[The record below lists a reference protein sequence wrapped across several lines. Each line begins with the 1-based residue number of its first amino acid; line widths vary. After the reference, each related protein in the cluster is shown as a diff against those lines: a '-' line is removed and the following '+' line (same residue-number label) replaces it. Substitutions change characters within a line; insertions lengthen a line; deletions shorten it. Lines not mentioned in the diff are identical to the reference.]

1 MEGLVRIHSTR
12 VGHPWGVAALCISL
26 ALLAACGG
34 QRAAAPAAA
43 PAAPAG
49 APAAPSGSAPAG
61 KPEAAPPARVSM
73 KTAYTTAGASMAAV
87 WLADE
92 TGAFKEQGIDAEV
105 AFIGAGQAILGA
117 LTSQEAPI
125 VLAGANQVI
134 DANLQGGEYVLLGSS
149 FPYLTNSIY
158 VSPDIQTPEQLRG
171 KSIGVSNFGAIS
183 HVALKIALEHWGL
196 AEGRDVQV
204 VRSGGTPETLAA
216 MQTGA
221 IAGGSFSPPQTF
233 RARDM
238 GFRELIDVAALKVE
252 MGSAAIV
259 STRAYVA
266 AHPDVVER
274 YIKALIRGAHA
285 FKTQKEPS
293 VQSIMV
299 HTQLD
304 DRATAEDTWEYYR
317 AQMSDDMAMSPRGV
331 ENNLRFMGDD
341 KPEARNARVDQF
353 LDSSFTDKIKASG
366 YVEQVKSGG

>member
-1 MEGLVRIHSTR
+1 
-12 VGHPWGVAALCISL
+12 
-26 ALLAACGG
+26 
-34 QRAAAPAAA
+34 
-43 PAAPAG
+43 
-49 APAAPSGSAPAG
+49 
-61 KPEAAPPARVSM
+61 M
-73 KTAYTTAGASMAAV
+73 KTAYTTAGASMAAL

-92 TGAFKEQGIDAEV
+92 TGGFKQEGIDAEV

-125 VLAGANQVI
+125 VIAGANQVI
-134 DANLQGGEYVLLGSS
+134 EANLQGGQYVLLGSAMPS
-149 FPYLTNSIY
+149 LTNSIY
-158 VSPDIQTPEQLRG
+158 VSPDVRTPDDLKG
-171 KSIGVSNFGAIS
+171 KSVGVSNFGAIS

-196 AEGRDVQV
+196 AEGRDVQI

-233 RARDM
+233 RARDL

-252 MGSAAIV
+252 MGSAAII

-285 FKTQKEPS
+285 FKTQQEPAI
-293 VQSIMV
+293 QSIMV

-304 DRATAEDTWEYYR
+304 DRDIAEQTWDYYKD
-317 AQMSDDMAMSPRGV
+317 QMSDDMVMSPRGV
-331 ENNLRFMGDD
+331 ENNLRFMADD
-341 KPEARNARVDQF
+341 KPDAKNARPDQF
-353 LDSSFTDKIKASG
+353 LDGSFADKIKASG
-366 YVEQVKSGG
+366 YVDQVKRGS

>member
-1 MEGLVRIHSTR
+1 
-12 VGHPWGVAALCISL
+12 
-26 ALLAACGG
+26 
-34 QRAAAPAAA
+34 
-43 PAAPAG
+43 
-49 APAAPSGSAPAG
+49 
-61 KPEAAPPARVSM
+61 M
-73 KTAYTTAGASMAAV
+73 KSAYTTAGASMAAL

-92 TGAFKEQGIDAEV
+92 AGGFQQEGIDAEV

-134 DANLQGGEYVLLGSS
+134 EANLQGGQYVLLGSAM
-149 FPYLTNSIY
+149 PYLTNSIY

-196 AEGRDVQV
+196 AEGTDVQV

-233 RARDM
+233 RARDL

-252 MGSAAIV
+252 MGSAAII

-266 AHPDVVER
+266 EHPDIVER
-274 YIKALIRGAHA
+274 YIKALIRGAQA
-285 FKTQKEPS
+285 FKTQKEPA

-299 HTQLD
+299 HTKLE
-304 DRATAEDTWEYYR
+304 DRQTAEDTWEYYR

-331 ENNLRFMGDD
+331 ENNLRFIAES
-341 KPEARNARVDQF
+341 KPEARDARVDQF

-366 YVEQVKSGG
+366 YVEQVKRGS

>member
-1 MEGLVRIHSTR
+1 VRIQR
-12 VGHPWGVAALCISL
+12 IGVRNLGDLTTLCLGL
-26 ALLAACGG
+26 ALVLACGG
-34 QRAAAPAAA
+34 QRAAAPAAPGSAPGSGPAASSAAEASA
-43 PAAPAG
+43 PAAKPQAATPA
-49 APAAPSGSAPAG
+49 PV
-61 KPEAAPPARVSM
+61 KM
-73 KTAYTTAGASMAAV
+73 KSAYTTAGASMAAL

-92 TGAFKEQGIDAEV
+92 AGGFQQEGIDAEV

-134 DANLQGGEYVLLGSS
+134 EANLQGGQYVLLGSAM
-149 FPYLTNSIY
+149 PYLTNSIY

-196 AEGRDVQV
+196 AEGTDVQV

-233 RARDM
+233 RARDL

-252 MGSAAIV
+252 MGSAAII

-266 AHPDVVER
+266 EHPDIVER
-274 YIKALIRGAHA
+274 YIKALIRGAQA
-285 FKTQKEPS
+285 FKTQKEPA

-299 HTQLD
+299 HTKLE
-304 DRATAEDTWEYYR
+304 DRQTAEDTWEYYR

-331 ENNLRFMGDD
+331 ENNLRFIAES
-341 KPEARNARVDQF
+341 KPEARDARVDQF

-366 YVEQVKSGG
+366 YVEQVKRGS

>member
-1 MEGLVRIHSTR
+1 MQSAGVRSVGGL
-12 VGHPWGVAALCISL
+12 AALCLSL
-26 ALLAACGG
+26 VLVLACG
-34 QRAAAPAAA
+34 QRAGAPASAPAA
-43 PAAPAG
+43 PAAPAAPESSAPAG
-49 APAAPSGSAPAG
+49 QPAAPAAPVAI
-61 KPEAAPPARVSM
+61 R
-73 KTAYTTAGASMAAV
+73 TAYTTAGASMAAL

-92 TGAFKEQGIDAEV
+92 TGAFKEQGLDAEV

-117 LTSQEAPI
+117 LSSQEAPI

-134 DANLQGGEYVLLGSS
+134 EANLQGGQYVLLGAAM
-149 FPYLTNSIY
+149 PYLTNSIY
-158 VSPDIQTPEQLRG
+158 VSPDVQTPDDLRG

-196 AEGRDVQV
+196 TEGRDVQV

-233 RARDM
+233 RARDL

-266 AHPDVVER
+266 AHSNVVER
-274 YIKALIRGAHA
+274 YLKALIRGAHA
-285 FKTQKEPS
+285 FKTQKDPS
-293 VQSIMV
+293 VESIMV
-299 HTQLD
+299 HTKLD

-317 AQMSDDMAMSPRGV
+317 GQMSDDMAMSPRGV
-331 ENNLRFMGDD
+331 ENNLRFIADD
-341 KPEARNARVDQF
+341 KPEARNARPEQF

-366 YVEQVKSGG
+366 YVEQVTRGS

>member
-1 MEGLVRIHSTR
+1 MRIQSTVIGRWGGL
-12 VGHPWGVAALCISL
+12 AALCLSL
-26 ALLAACGG
+26 LWATACGG
-34 QRAAAPAAA
+34 QRAAAPAVPAAPTAAQGSA
-43 PAAPAG
+43 PAAPTGG
-49 APAAPSGSAPAG
+49 APAA
-61 KPEAAPPARVSM
+61 KPEAAPPARVAM
-73 KTAYTTAGASMAAV
+73 KTAYTTAGASMAAL

-92 TGAFKEQGIDAEV
+92 TGAFKDQGIDAEV

-117 LTSQEAPI
+117 LSSQEAPI
-125 VLAGANQVI
+125 VVAGANQVI
-134 DANLQGGEYVLLGSS
+134 EANLQGGEYVLLGSS

-183 HVALKIALEHWGL
+183 HVALKIALEYWGFT
-196 AEGRDVQV
+196 EGRDVQV

-274 YIKALIRGAHA
+274 YLKALIRGAYA
-285 FKTQKEPS
+285 FKTQKEPA

-304 DRATAEDTWEYYR
+304 DRPTAEDTWEYYR

-331 ENNLRFMGDD
+331 ENNLRFIAED

-366 YVEQVKSGG
+366 YVDQVKRGS